1 MRDTMKNIIEFYY
14 NIRIDEIHNKD
25 DYYFFVLNKNHYI
38 FKPYFDDIDKTLDI
52 YKLNRL
58 LSERTNID
66 NIILNRYGNP
76 ITKVNNSFYVLILSN
91 NRNNFTLADISNM
104 ANVSDINNQPLDKL
118 ERNNWEILWANKI
131 DYFEMQVH
139 ENAKKYP
146 LIRESF
152 DYFIGLSENA
162 ISYLVNTKREVSPT
176 IYDMKVISHNSL
188 NNSLYD
194 PSNIILDHKA
204 RDVAEYI
211 KMSFFNNNLNIFK
224 ELEEYFHYNY
234 YSIYGIR
241 VLFARIL
248 YPSFYFDLYDGIISG
263 KNDEKQLNMI
273 IDKINDYEIYLY
285 NVYLFLKRF
294 YDIPMV
300 DWLKKARY

>member
-1 MRDTMKNIIEFYY
+1 MKNIIEFYY

-273 IDKINDYEIYLY
+273 IDKINDY
-285 NVYLFLKRF
+285 
-294 YDIPMV
+294 
-300 DWLKKARY
+300 

>member
-1 MRDTMKNIIEFYY
+1 MKNIIEFYY

-38 FKPYFDDIDKTLDI
+38 FKPYFDDIDKILDI

-188 NNSLYD
+188 DNSLYD

-263 KNDEKQLNMI
+263 KKDEKQLNMI

-300 DWLKKARY
+300 DWLKKTRY

>member
-1 MRDTMKNIIEFYY
+1 MKNIIEFYY

-76 ITKVNNSFYVLILSN
+76 ITKVNNSFYVLILN
-91 NRNNFTLADISNM
+91 KNKNRITLADISNM
-104 ANVSDINNQPLDKL
+104 ANISDINNQPLDKL

-194 PSNIILDHKA
+194 PLNIILDHKA

-300 DWLKKARY
+300 DWLKKTRY

>member
-1 MRDTMKNIIEFYY
+1 MKNIIEFYY

-38 FKPYFDDIDKTLDI
+38 FKPYFDDIDKILDI

-188 NNSLYD
+188 DNSLYD

-234 YSIYGIR
+234 YSIYGIM

-300 DWLKKARY
+300 DWLKKTRY

>member
-1 MRDTMKNIIEFYY
+1 MKNIIEFYY

-38 FKPYFDDIDKTLDI
+38 FKPYFDDIDKILDI

-104 ANVSDINNQPLDKL
+104 ANVSDINNQPLNKL

-300 DWLKKARY
+300 DWLKKTRY

>member
-1 MRDTMKNIIEFYY
+1 MKNIIEFYY

-38 FKPYFDDIDKTLDI
+38 FKPYFDDIDKILDI

-300 DWLKKARY
+300 DWLKKTRY

>member
-1 MRDTMKNIIEFYY
+1 MKNIIEFYY

-58 LSERTNID
+58 LSERINID

-91 NRNNFTLADISNM
+91 NRNNFTLSDISNM
-104 ANVSDINNQPLDKL
+104 ANVSDINNQLLDKL

-194 PSNIILDHKA
+194 PLNIILDHKA

-300 DWLKKARY
+300 DWLKKTRY

>member
-1 MRDTMKNIIEFYY
+1 MKNIIEFYY

-38 FKPYFDDIDKTLDI
+38 FKPYFDDIDKILDI

-188 NNSLYD
+188 DNSFYD

-300 DWLKKARY
+300 DWLKKTRY

>member
-1 MRDTMKNIIEFYY
+1 MKNIIEFYY

-38 FKPYFDDIDKTLDI
+38 FKPYFDDIDKILDI

-58 LSERTNID
+58 LSERTYID

-104 ANVSDINNQPLDKL
+104 ANLSDINNQPLDKL

-300 DWLKKARY
+300 DWLKKTRY

>member
-1 MRDTMKNIIEFYY
+1 MKNIIEFYY

-118 ERNNWEILWANKI
+118 VRNNWEILWANKI

-188 NNSLYD
+188 DNSLYD
-194 PSNIILDHKA
+194 PLNIILDHKA

-300 DWLKKARY
+300 DWLKKTRY

>member
-1 MRDTMKNIIEFYY
+1 MKNIIEFYY

-38 FKPYFDDIDKTLDI
+38 FKPYFDDIDKILDI

-104 ANVSDINNQPLDKL
+104 ANISDINNQPLDKL

-188 NNSLYD
+188 DNSLYD

-263 KNDEKQLNMI
+263 KKDEKQLNMI

-300 DWLKKARY
+300 DWLKKTRY

>member
-58 LSERTNID
+58 LSERTNIY

-104 ANVSDINNQPLDKL
+104 ANVSDINNQLLDKL

-131 DYFEMQVH
+131 DYFEMQHFLYSLHYLVFLH
-139 ENAKKYP
+139 S
-146 LIRESF
+146 LI
-152 DYFIGLSENA
+152 DYFEMQQFLYSLH
-162 ISYLVNTKREVSPT
+162 YLVFLC
-176 IYDMKVISHNSL
+176 SL
-188 NNSLYD
+188 
-194 PSNIILDHKA
+194 
-204 RDVAEYI
+204 
-211 KMSFFNNNLNIFK
+211 
-224 ELEEYFHYNY
+224 
-234 YSIYGIR
+234 
-241 VLFARIL
+241 
-248 YPSFYFDLYDGIISG
+248 
-263 KNDEKQLNMI
+263 
-273 IDKINDYEIYLY
+273 
-285 NVYLFLKRF
+285 
-294 YDIPMV
+294 V
-300 DWLKKARY
+300 D

>member
-1 MRDTMKNIIEFYY
+1 MKNIIEFYY

-104 ANVSDINNQPLDKL
+104 ANVSDINNQPLNKL

-188 NNSLYD
+188 DNSLYD
-194 PSNIILDHKA
+194 PLNIILDHKA

-300 DWLKKARY
+300 DWLKKTRY

>member
-104 ANVSDINNQPLDKL
+104 ANVSDINNQPLNKL

-248 YPSFYFDLYDGIISG
+248 YPSFYFDLYD
-263 KNDEKQLNMI
+263 
-273 IDKINDYEIYLY
+273 
-285 NVYLFLKRF
+285 
-294 YDIPMV
+294 
-300 DWLKKARY
+300 

>member
-1 MRDTMKNIIEFYY
+1 MKNIIEFYY

-118 ERNNWEILWANKI
+118 VRNNWEILWANKI

-300 DWLKKARY
+300 DWLKKTRY

>member
-1 MRDTMKNIIEFYY
+1 MKNIIEFYY

-58 LSERTNID
+58 LSERININ

-300 DWLKKARY
+300 DWLKKTRY

>member
-1 MRDTMKNIIEFYY
+1 MKNIIEFYY

-76 ITKVNNSFYVLILSN
+76 ITKVNNSFYVLILN
-91 NRNNFTLADISNM
+91 KNKNRITLADISNM
-104 ANVSDINNQPLDKL
+104 ANISDINNQPLDKL

-188 NNSLYD
+188 DNSLYD

-300 DWLKKARY
+300 DWLKKTRY

>member
-1 MRDTMKNIIEFYY
+1 MKNIIEFYY

-118 ERNNWEILWANKI
+118 VRNNWEILWANKI

-194 PSNIILDHKA
+194 PSNITLDHKA

-300 DWLKKARY
+300 DWLKKTRY

>member
-1 MRDTMKNIIEFYY
+1 MKNIIEFYY

-38 FKPYFDDIDKTLDI
+38 FKPYFDDIGKTLDI

-300 DWLKKARY
+300 DWLKKTRY

>member
-1 MRDTMKNIIEFYY
+1 MKNIIEFYY

-38 FKPYFDDIDKTLDI
+38 FKPYFDDIDKILDI

-188 NNSLYD
+188 DNSLYD

-300 DWLKKARY
+300 DWLKKTRY

>member
-1 MRDTMKNIIEFYY
+1 MKNIIEFYY

-38 FKPYFDDIDKTLDI
+38 FKPYFDDIDKILDI

-104 ANVSDINNQPLDKL
+104 ANLSDINNQPLDKL

-300 DWLKKARY
+300 DWLKKTRY

>member
-1 MRDTMKNIIEFYY
+1 MKNIIEFYY

-104 ANVSDINNQPLDKL
+104 ANVSDINNQPLNKL

-234 YSIYGIR
+234 YSIFGIR

-300 DWLKKARY
+300 DWLKKTRY

>member
-1 MRDTMKNIIEFYY
+1 MKNIIEFYY

-104 ANVSDINNQPLDKL
+104 PNVSDINNQPLDKL

-300 DWLKKARY
+300 DWLKKTRY

>member
-1 MRDTMKNIIEFYY
+1 MKNIIEFYY
-14 NIRIDEIHNKD
+14 NMRIDEIHNKD

-38 FKPYFDDIDKTLDI
+38 FKPYFDDIDKILDI

-300 DWLKKARY
+300 DWLKKTRY

>member
-1 MRDTMKNIIEFYY
+1 MKNIIEFYY

-38 FKPYFDDIDKTLDI
+38 FKPYFDDIGKILDI

-188 NNSLYD
+188 DNSLYD

-263 KNDEKQLNMI
+263 KKDEKQLNMI

-300 DWLKKARY
+300 DWLKKTRY

>member
-1 MRDTMKNIIEFYY
+1 MKNIIEFYY

-38 FKPYFDDIDKTLDI
+38 FKPYFDDIDKILDI

-104 ANVSDINNQPLDKL
+104 ANISDINNQPLDKL

-300 DWLKKARY
+300 DWLKKTRY

>member
-1 MRDTMKNIIEFYY
+1 MKNIIEFYY

-38 FKPYFDDIDKTLDI
+38 FKPYFDDIDKILDI

-104 ANVSDINNQPLDKL
+104 ANVSDINNQPLNKL

-176 IYDMKVISHNSL
+176 NYDMKVISHNRL

-263 KNDEKQLNMI
+263 KKDEKQLNMI

-300 DWLKKARY
+300 DWLKKTRY

>member
-38 FKPYFDDIDKTLDI
+38 FKPYFDDIDKILDI

-300 DWLKKARY
+300 DWLKKTRY

>member
-1 MRDTMKNIIEFYY
+1 MKNIIEFYY

-38 FKPYFDDIDKTLDI
+38 FKPYFDDIDKILDI

-104 ANVSDINNQPLDKL
+104 ANVSDINNQPLNKL

-188 NNSLYD
+188 DNSLYD

-263 KNDEKQLNMI
+263 KKDEKQLNMI

-300 DWLKKARY
+300 DWLKKTRY

>member
-1 MRDTMKNIIEFYY
+1 MKNIIEFYY

-248 YPSFYFDLYDGIISG
+248 YPSFYFYLYDGIISG

-300 DWLKKARY
+300 DWLKKTRY

>member
-104 ANVSDINNQPLDKL
+104 ANVSDINNQLLDKL
-118 ERNNWEILWANKI
+118 ERNNWEMLWSNMI
-131 DYFEMQVH
+131 DYYEH
-139 ENAKKYP
+139 
-146 LIRESF
+146 
-152 DYFIGLSENA
+152 
-162 ISYLVNTKREVSPT
+162 
-176 IYDMKVISHNSL
+176 YDNDCFCMVQCIAFF
-188 NNSLYD
+188 SLYLFSSFNSN
-194 PSNIILDHKA
+194 PSILL
-204 RDVAEYI
+204 
-211 KMSFFNNNLNIFK
+211 SPL
-224 ELEEYFHYNY
+224 
-234 YSIYGIR
+234 
-241 VLFARIL
+241 RIL
-248 YPSFYFDLYDGIISG
+248 H
-263 KNDEKQLNMI
+263 
-273 IDKINDYEIYLY
+273 
-285 NVYLFLKRF
+285 FL
-294 YDIPMV
+294 
-300 DWLKKARY
+300 AS

>member
-1 MRDTMKNIIEFYY
+1 MKNIIEFYY

-104 ANVSDINNQPLDKL
+104 ANVSDINNQSLDKL

-263 KNDEKQLNMI
+263 KKDEKQLNMI

-300 DWLKKARY
+300 DWLKKTRY

>member
-1 MRDTMKNIIEFYY
+1 MKNIIEFYY

-104 ANVSDINNQPLDKL
+104 ANVSDINNQPLNKL

-188 NNSLYD
+188 DNSLYD

-300 DWLKKARY
+300 DWLKKTRY

>member
-1 MRDTMKNIIEFYY
+1 MKNIIEFYY

-38 FKPYFDDIDKTLDI
+38 FKPYFDDIDKILDI

-188 NNSLYD
+188 DNSLYD
-194 PSNIILDHKA
+194 PLNIILDHKA

-300 DWLKKARY
+300 DWLKKTRY

>member
-1 MRDTMKNIIEFYY
+1 MKNIIEFYY
-14 NIRIDEIHNKD
+14 NMRIDEIHNKD

-38 FKPYFDDIDKTLDI
+38 FKPYFDDIDKILDI

-118 ERNNWEILWANKI
+118 VRNNWEILWANKI

-300 DWLKKARY
+300 DWLKKTRY

>member
-1 MRDTMKNIIEFYY
+1 MKNIIEFYY

-38 FKPYFDDIDKTLDI
+38 FKPYFDDIDKALDI

-300 DWLKKARY
+300 DWLKKTRY

>member
-1 MRDTMKNIIEFYY
+1 MKNIIEFYY

-76 ITKVNNSFYVLILSN
+76 ITKVNNSFYVLILN
-91 NRNNFTLADISNM
+91 KNKNRITLADISNM

-300 DWLKKARY
+300 DWLKKTRY

>member
-1 MRDTMKNIIEFYY
+1 MKNIIEFYY

-38 FKPYFDDIDKTLDI
+38 FKPYFDDIDKALDI

-188 NNSLYD
+188 DNSLYD

-300 DWLKKARY
+300 DWLKKTRY